1 MPLNL
6 IKSATGTQ
14 TTTKK
19 KKKKKKELN
28 YSILLLPLVGVVKMR
43 ECPCAGAVATYF
55 ADPDLSNTIPKT
67 IAKIHTIVM
76 TTTPVPTCSTVV
88 LDILLSNVARL

>member
-14 TTTKK
+14 TTSKK
-19 KKKKKKELN
+19 SELN

-76 TTTPVPTCSTVV
+76 TITPVPTCSTVV
-88 LDILLSNVARL
+88 LDILLSNGARL

>member
-14 TTTKK
+14 TTS
-19 KKKKKKELN
+19 KKKKEDLN
-28 YSILLLPLVGVVKMR
+28 DLILLLPLVGVVKMR

-76 TTTPVPTCSTVV
+76 TITPVPTCSTVV